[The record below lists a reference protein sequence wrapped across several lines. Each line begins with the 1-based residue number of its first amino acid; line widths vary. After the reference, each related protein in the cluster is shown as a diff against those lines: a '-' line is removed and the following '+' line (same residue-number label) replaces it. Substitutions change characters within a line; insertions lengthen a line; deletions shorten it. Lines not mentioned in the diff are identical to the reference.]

1 MRTAPTVRIDRSI
14 RRALATFDADRLRW
28 LDEAAA
34 LGPIAGLRLG
44 PATTWVVSDPE
55 AARTMLVTRGD
66 SWTRPPAM
74 TTPIRLGVGEN
85 LFTQR
90 DKAWARLAPQLTPM
104 FRKRALDARFADLD
118 ELVRREVAALP
129 IGEEI
134 DLELATG
141 RIALILAA
149 WVLLGEHLDRDKAAE
164 LADHQR
170 QIVTWVGHRLSKL
183 TAAVPFAF
191 GASTRVMREHRRAL
205 EAYADEVIARSQ
217 GRDRAGKDVLGALI
231 SARPNDKPLRA
242 DELRAHVLG
251 LLLAGN
257 ETTAAA
263 LSWALVHAARNPAE
277 WARLRTEPERA
288 RVFVD
293 ETLRI
298 TPAVWGLART
308 PTRKGVALEAVGHTL
323 RVRRPEVVTVYIRG
337 ANHNPITWPDPH
349 RFDPDR
355 HLTNTR
361 HQERA
366 LIPFGLGPRGCV
378 GQHVAMAEMLAAL
391 PALARRGNIRIDH
404 AVTEDASFALRV
416 AGGLRGRFTAVET
429 CDARVLR

>member
-44 PATTWVVSDPE
+44 SATTWVLSDPE
-55 AARTMLVTRGD
+55 TARTMLVTEGD

-74 TTPIRLGVGEN
+74 RVPIRLGVGEN

-90 DKAWARLAPQLTPM
+90 DKAWARLAPQLAPA
-104 FRKRALDARFADLD
+104 FRKRALDARVADLD
-118 ELVRREVAALP
+118 VLIEREVATLP

-134 DLELATG
+134 DLELAMG

-170 QIVTWVGHRLSKL
+170 HIVTWVGHRIGKLS
-183 TAAVPFAF
+183 AAVPFAF
-191 GASTRVMREHRRAL
+191 GASSRVMREHRRAL
-205 EAYADEVIARSQ
+205 DAFADEVIARAQQRTS
-217 GRDRAGKDVLGALI
+217 AGNDVLDALI
-231 SARPNDKPLRA
+231 AARPNGKPLGA
-242 DELRAHVLG
+242 NELRGHVLG

-263 LSWALVHAARNPAE
+263 LSWALVHAARNPGV
-277 WARLRTEPERA
+277 WKRLRTEPERV
-288 RVFVD
+288 RLFVD

-298 TPAVWGLART
+298 TPAVWGLSRT
-308 PTRKGVALEAVGHTL
+308 PTRSRVTLEAGGHAL
-323 RVRRPEVVTVYIRG
+323 RVRRPEVVTVYLR
-337 ANHNPITWPDPH
+337 AMNHNPATWPDPH

-355 HLTNTR
+355 HLANG
-361 HQERA
+361 HQQARS
-366 LIPFGLGPRGCV
+366 LIPFGLGPRSCI
-378 GQHVAMAEMLAAL
+378 GQHLAMAEMIAAL
-391 PALARRGNIRIDH
+391 PILARRGDIRIDDDI
-404 AVTEDASFALRV
+404 TEDASFALRV
-416 AGGLRGRFTAVET
+416 AGGLHGRLTHINT
-429 CDARVLR
+429 HT